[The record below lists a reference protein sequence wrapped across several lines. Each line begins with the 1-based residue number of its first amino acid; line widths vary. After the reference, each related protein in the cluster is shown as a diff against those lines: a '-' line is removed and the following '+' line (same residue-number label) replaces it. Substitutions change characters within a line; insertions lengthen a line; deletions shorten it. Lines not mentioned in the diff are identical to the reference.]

1 MNSQGTLPL
10 GSVADVEREVRR
22 RLDLFPKGGLIL
34 GPTHA
39 VQVGTP
45 LENVLAMYRAAGS
58 LREKIDDTILSIR
71 GDDDA
76 VDKIDMSKLY

>member
-1 MNSQGTLPL
+1 LPFGT
-10 GSVADVEREVRR
+10 VADVEREVRR

-45 LENVLAMYRAAGS
+45 LKNILAMYRAARS
-58 LREKIDDTILSIR
+58 LCERIDDTILSIR
-71 GDDDA
+71 GDEGA